1 MTRIRMQQLI
11 PEVRVCESER
21 TLVSGYDLTR
31 QNPNFERSV
40 SVWHSVWLKYRRQFG
55 NTDCS
60 SFRFGVWRHSGAISE
75 SAVTDELLLPVTTD
89 VRLTNFSGMWF
100 GRNVPDELTED
111 SGTAGNVLS

>member
-1 MTRIRMQQLI
+1 MQQLI

-55 NTDCS
+55 KTDCS
-60 SFRFGVWRHSGAISE
+60 SFRFGVWRQSGAISE
-75 SAVTDELLLPVTTD
+75 PTITDELLLPVTTD
-89 VRLTNFSGMWF
+89 VRLTNFSGMSF
-100 GRNVPDELTED
+100 GRNVPDELSED